1 MSVFRIINT
10 VDELVAATQ
19 DNKARYLI
27 IRNDLKDVPS
37 IKLNPFQ
44 SITGQN
50 KGCTLKFKKGES
62 GICLTKSNELRNLHI
77 EVEDDRRAIY
87 QDMTIAKFYTHKL
100 NHIATKGIIS
110 FIVDDTFE
118 QGAIDASFIHVASAN
133 TNALPIRP
141 NRYDSDSLIGA
152 FTVWNQSDKNSTIDI
167 SLEHFT
173 CGIPTAP
180 IKASGLLLWGSDELK
195 GKVKASYINCGNMY
209 IHADIPANKPDLVAA
224 AFVNGFQVD
233 SKQVTLIGE
242 IITEGS
248 NEMGI
253 YNWGKIDRFSMHE
266 DLITKGANSCAVIN
280 AGLIGKMNFMA
291 KIETHGTGARGLYM
305 YDGHIADIHFEDVI
319 THGDASTAIQFSRH
333 IDNMTIDGNVEA
345 FGDGLNV
352 KLHDGTIVKVSADAI
367 GVKYG
372 GSVRLLR
379 CSGDLITHGAEVRTI
394 YDEASIER
402 MFVQGKVIAK
412 GEKSVAM
419 EVNQGYFG
427 GENINFISEKW
438 AAVRV
443 ESAKV
448 NNTLGLNAKGNE
460 FDLLIDILSS
470 VDRNI
475 FAKEFLGGVF
485 QDDVVIEYIDNLSL
499 PKDEAPESLG
509 GLKPSDEED
518 ISKN

>member
-10 VDELVAATQ
+10 VEELVAATQ
-19 DNKARYLI
+19 DIKARYLI
-27 IRNDLKDVPS
+27 IRKDLTDVPS

-44 SITGQN
+44 SITGQT

-62 GICLTKSNELRNLHI
+62 GICLTKSNELRNLNI
-77 EVEDDRRAIY
+77 EVEDDHKAIY
-87 QDMTIAKFYTHKL
+87 QDMSVAKFYTHKL
-100 NHIATKGIIS
+100 NHISTKGIIS

-118 QGAIDASFIHVASAN
+118 QGAIDASFIHIVSAN
-133 TNALPIRP
+133 TNALPMRP

-152 FTVWNQSDKNSTIDI
+152 FTVWNQSDNNTTIEI

-180 IKASGLLLWGSDELK
+180 IKASGLLLWGNDELK
-195 GKVKASYINCGNMY
+195 GKVKANYINCGNIY

-224 AFVNGFQVD
+224 AFINGFQVD
-233 SKQVTLIGE
+233 TRQVTLIGE
-242 IITEGS
+242 IITEGA

-253 YNWGKIDRFSMHE
+253 YNWGKISHFSMYK
-266 DLITKGANSCAVIN
+266 DLITKGANACAIIN
-280 AGLIGKMNFMA
+280 AGLIGKMNFMSN
-291 KIETHGTGARGLYM
+291 IETHGTGARGLYM

-345 FGDGLNV
+345 FGNGLNV
-352 KLHDGTIVKVSADAI
+352 KLHDGTIVRVSADAI

-379 CSGDLITHGAEVRTI
+379 CSGNLITHGDEVRTI
-394 YDEASIER
+394 YNEASIER
-402 MFVQGKVIAK
+402 MFVQGEVIAK

-427 GENINFISEKW
+427 GENINFVSEKW

-448 NNTLGLNAKGNE
+448 NKTIGLNAKGKE

-499 PKDEAPESLG
+499 SKDEAPESIS
-509 GLKPSDEED
+509 GLKLGDEDD
-518 ISKN
+518 INKN